1 MRKGRR
7 RFVLSLGLLFGLQT
21 QLCVQAASS
30 SSAQT
35 LYGQALKR
43 KRAGQCDLA
52 LPGFEQAIAM
62 ARAAQDVS
70 LILRILRHRGEC
82 YQYQGNYPLAWL
94 DFAYGRLQ
102 TPEEAR
108 FYEAL
113 GWLSIFEGHYALARQ
128 QLEQAQ
134 RLAPDNLWVRLN
146 LGWTYYLQGQQTEAF
161 VLWQPLQTLK
171 HGMYRQALRREVEQL
186 QALPTVRQGRPDF
199 DPLLRWLDEPV
210 REGGPESTGAMSE
223 STHYEFR

>member
-1 MRKGRR
+1 M
-7 RFVLSLGLLFGLQT
+7 
-21 QLCVQAASS
+21 
-30 SSAQT
+30 
-35 LYGQALKR
+35 
-43 KRAGQCDLA
+43 
-52 LPGFEQAIAM
+52 
-62 ARAAQDVS
+62 
-70 LILRILRHRGEC
+70 
-82 YQYQGNYPLAWL
+82 

-134 RLAPDNLWVRLN
+134 RLVPDNLWVRLN

-161 VLWQPLQTLK
+161 AVWLPFKILK

-199 DPLLRWLDEPV
+199 DPLMSLCVKGFLSQRVQCLNRPIMNSV
-210 REGGPESTGAMSE
+210 EGSGLVL
-223 STHYEFR
+223 